1 VLRKFLADIDF
12 KSIQEKYKSQRELN
26 IKISNLDKEIF
37 QLEAG
42 AKELENYKNEKIKL
56 LQQIEHIQKDKI
68 IIEEKL
74 IKLTKILD
82 TQKVLVGEFNIT
94 NLEQIEKTNQNM
106 MENLRDIE
114 NLIEEFKNS
123 QLALNKLKQDEKI
136 VKDLYQVF
144 SKELLLFV
152 LE

>member
-1 VLRKFLADIDF
+1 MIKFVDE
-12 KSIQEKYKSQRELN
+12 Q
-26 IKISNLDKEIF
+26 
-37 QLEAG
+37 
-42 AKELENYKNEKIKL
+42 KL
-56 LQQIEHIQKDKI
+56 LVKQ
-68 IIEEKL
+68 
-74 IKLTKILD
+74 
-82 TQKVLVGEFNIT
+82 FNISQ
-94 NLEQIEKTNQNM
+94 LEQIEKTNQNM

-123 QLALNKLKQDEKI
+123 QLALNKLKQEEKI